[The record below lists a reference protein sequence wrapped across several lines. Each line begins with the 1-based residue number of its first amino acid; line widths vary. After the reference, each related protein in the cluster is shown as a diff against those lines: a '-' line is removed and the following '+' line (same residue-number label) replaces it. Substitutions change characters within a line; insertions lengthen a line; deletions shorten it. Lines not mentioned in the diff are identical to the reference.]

1 MVVDVVVSAERLVGV
16 FVILEMD
23 DLEGLVSETEGV
35 LAGVRLQH
43 CVHIFLGVRNE
54 VDFVRT
60 VLALVV
66 LEHLVVLFGGLL
78 EVLDALERL
87 HVLPLVVR
95 QTRLQNAH
103 FPQQTLRCLRFE
115 VVEVVVPVFH
125 HSARE
130 SPC

>member
-1 MVVDVVVSAERLVGV
+1 
-16 FVILEMD
+16 MD
-23 DLEGLVSETEGV
+23 DLEGLMSQAEGV
-35 LAGVRLQH
+35 LASVRLQY

-66 LEHLVVLFGGLL
+66 LQHLVVLFGGLL

-87 HVLPLVVR
+87 HVLAFVVC
-95 QTRLQNAH
+95 QTWFQNAY
-103 FPQQTLRCLRFE
+103 FPQQTLRGLSFE

-125 HSARE
+125 HSARK
-130 SPC
+130 SAC